1 MSMLTLVR
9 HGQASFFAADYDRL
23 SDLGEKQAVL
33 LGEHWARL
41 GLGFDE
47 VYTGPRVRQRQT
59 ADWIGDG
66 LRRAGLPWPDPVV
79 LSELDEY
86 DLEGM
91 FKRLAP
97 ELARQRTEFAGLV
110 ESYQGSRGHAEQV
123 RSFQKMFEVL
133 VLHWLE
139 SAEHHPQVESWPTFR
154 DRVRGVLRG
163 IMDRPGRGRRVAL
176 FTSGGFVGAATQL
189 ALGAPDRTALELS
202 WRVRNG
208 SLTEF
213 VFTRDRFTLDSFNGV
228 PHLEDPSLW
237 TYR

>member
-9 HGQASFFAADYDRL
+9 HGQACFFAADYDRL

-59 ADWIGDG
+59 ADLIGDG
-66 LRRAGLPWPDPVV
+66 LRRPGLPWPDPVV

-86 DLEGM
+86 DLEGL

-110 ESYQGSRGHAEQV
+110 ESYQGSRGDAEQL
-123 RSFQKMFEVL
+123 RRFQKMFEVL

-139 SAEHHPQVESWPTFR
+139 SAESHSQVESWPTFR
-154 DRVRGVLRG
+154 DRVRGVLRR

-189 ALGAPDRTALELS
+189 ALDAPDRAALELS

-228 PHLEDPSLW
+228 SHLEDPSLW